1 MCEAT
6 IQGIDVTEPLS
17 VLVEVT
23 GAKEDL
29 TFYITRP
36 VPTLYHATYNTSNTA
51 SATVSQ
57 GNFILTHRKMIS
69 KVNQGNS
76 VPGVR

>member
-23 GAKEDL
+23 GAEEDL
-29 TFYITRP
+29 TFNITRP
-36 VPTLYHATYNTSNTA
+36 IPITHRANSTSNT
-51 SATVSQ
+51 ATVSQ
-57 GNFILTHRKMIS
+57 GNFDRKAILVHL
-69 KVNQGNS
+69 
-76 VPGVR
+76 